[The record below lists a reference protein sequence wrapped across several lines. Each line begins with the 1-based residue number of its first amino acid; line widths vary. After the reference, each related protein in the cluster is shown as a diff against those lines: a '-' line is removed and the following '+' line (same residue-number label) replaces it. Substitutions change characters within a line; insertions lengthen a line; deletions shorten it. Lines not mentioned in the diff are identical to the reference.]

1 MSFKIAIYHLLM
13 HRKKQPVKKCR
24 DKDKNVQKQDILLRL
39 SLLCNT
45 EINT

>member
-1 MSFKIAIYHLLM
+1 M

-24 DKDKNVQKQDILLRL
+24 NKDKNVQKQDKMLGLP
-39 SLLCNT
+39 LLCNT